1 MKYWKSIIQLIV
13 FAAIISTILHD
24 VPAAQNIERGT
35 SAQPPVAKIVP
46 KELKKHG
53 HARVDNYYWLSERDN
68 PDVIAYL
75 EAENDYSEAVTAYT
89 KDLEEALYEEIK
101 GRIKQTD
108 MSVPYKFDD
117 YFYYTRYEEG
127 QEYPIYCRKKGSLQ
141 GEEEIMIDVN
151 ALAEGHEFYMVRSTE
166 VSYEQ
171 DILAYAVDTV
181 GRRKYTI
188 HFKNL
193 KTGETL
199 QDEIKDVTGNIAWA
213 NDNKTLFYTRQEPNT
228 LRSYQIYRHSLGT
241 DPENDV
247 LVYEEE
253 DETFSSYVSR
263 TKSKK
268 YIMIESYQT
277 LSSEYRYLEADNPSG
292 EFKVFLP
299 RERDHEYSVDH
310 YQDYFYIRT
319 NYQAKNFRLM
329 KTPLAETLKEHWLD
343 VIPHRDNVLLN
354 GFEIFKNHLVLSER
368 KKGLIQLR
376 IIPWNGS
383 GEHYLQ
389 FDEPAYLAYISTNPD
404 FDTPLLRFGYM
415 SMTTP
420 NSIYDY
426 DMVKRERVLLKQ
438 QEVLGDFDS
447 KNYKTERLHALARD
461 GVEVPISLVYRKG
474 LKMDGCNPL
483 LLYGYGSYGSSM
495 DATFRS
501 ARLSLLDRGFV
512 FAIAHVRGGEELGRQ
527 WYENGKLLNKK
538 NTFTDFID
546 CAEFLIAS
554 KYTCKEKLF
563 AMGGSA
569 GGLLMGAITNM
580 RPDLFKGVV
589 AQVPFV
595 DVVTTMLDETIPLT
609 TSEYDEWGDPNEK
622 KYYDYMLSY
631 SPYDNVEAKNYPNLL
646 VTTALHDSQVQ
657 YWEPAKWVAKLRA
670 LKTDNNLLIL
680 KTNMEAGHGGRTGRF
695 KRYREVAMEFAFL
708 LGLAGITE

>member
-1 MKYWKSIIQLIV
+1 
-13 FAAIISTILHD
+13 
-24 VPAAQNIERGT
+24 VP
-35 SAQPPVAKIVP
+35 PPVAKKAP
-46 KELKKHG
+46 KELRKHG
-53 HARVDNYYWLSERDN
+53 HVRVDNYYWLNDRDN

-75 EAENDYSEAVTAYT
+75 EAENEYSDAAMAHI
-89 KDLEEALYEEIK
+89 KDFENKLFEEII

-127 QEYPIYCRKKGSLQ
+127 REYPVYCRKRGSMQ
-141 GEEEIMIDVN
+141 GEEEVMLDVN
-151 ALAEGHEFYMVRSTE
+151 ALAEGHEFFMVRSTE
-166 VSYEQ
+166 VSYGQ

-193 KTGETL
+193 TTGEIL
-199 QDEIKDVTGNIAWA
+199 QDEIKDVTSNIAWA
-213 NDNKTLFYTRQEPNT
+213 NDNQTLFYARQDPLT
-228 LRSYQIYRHSLGT
+228 LRYFQIYSHVLGT
-241 DPENDV
+241 DLKEDK
-247 LVYEEE
+247 LVYQED
-253 DETFSSYVSR
+253 DETFSTYVFR

-268 YIMIESYQT
+268 YIMIGSYHT
-277 LSSEYRYLEADNPSG
+277 LSTEFRYLEANNPGG
-292 EFKVFLP
+292 EFEVFLP
-299 RERDHEYSVDH
+299 REDEHEYSVDH
-310 YQDYFYIRT
+310 YQDHFYVRT
-319 NYQAKNFRLM
+319 NYRAKNFRLM
-329 KTPLAETLKEHWLD
+329 KTPLDKTGKEYWRD
-343 VIPHRDNVLLN
+343 VIPHRDDVLLN
-354 GFEIFKNHLVLSER
+354 GFEIFKDHLVLSER
-368 KKGLIQLR
+368 RKGLIELR
-376 IIPWNGS
+376 VIPWEEGE
-383 GEHYLQ
+383 EHYLE
-389 FDEPAYLAYISTNPD
+389 FDEPAYLAYISTNLD
-404 FDTPLLRFGYM
+404 FDTQLLRFGYM

-426 DMVKRERVLLKQ
+426 DMVKRERVLLKR

-447 KNYKTERLHALARD
+447 GNYITERLHAPARD
-461 GVEVPISLVYRKG
+461 GAEVPISLVYRKG
-474 LKMDGCNPL
+474 AKLDGGNPL

-501 ARLSLLDRGFV
+501 SRLSLVDRGFV
-512 FAIAHVRGGEELGRQ
+512 FAIAHVRGGEELGRS
-527 WYENGKLLNKK
+527 WYEDGKLLKK
-538 NTFTDFID
+538 MNTFTDFID
-546 CAEFLIAS
+546 CAEHLIKQ
-554 KYTCKEKLF
+554 KYTNSDILF

-631 SPYDNVEAKNYPNLL
+631 SPYDNVEAKDYPNLL
-646 VTTALHDSQVQ
+646 VTTGLHDSQVQ

-670 LKTDNNLLIL
+670 LKTDDNLLLL

-695 KRYREVAMEFAFL
+695 KRYREVAMEYAFL
-708 LGLAGITE
+708 LELAGIAE

>member
-1 MKYWKSIIQLIV
+1 MKYRESVIQLIV
-13 FAAIISTILHD
+13 FAAIISPILHD
-24 VPAAQNIERGT
+24 VPAAQNIERDE
-35 SAQPPVAKIVP
+35 AVQPPVAKVVP
-46 KELKKHG
+46 EELHKHG
-53 HARVDNYYWLSERDN
+53 HVRVDNYYWLSERDN

-75 EAENDYSEAVTAYT
+75 VAENDYAEAVMAHA
-89 KDLEEALYEEIK
+89 KDLEEALFEEIK
-101 GRIKQTD
+101 GRVKQTD

-127 QEYPIYCRKKGSLQ
+127 QEYPIYCRKRGSLQ

-151 ALAEGHEFYMVRSTE
+151 ALAVGHEFYMVRSTE

-171 DILAYAVDTV
+171 DILAYAVDEV
-181 GRRKYTI
+181 GRRKYSI

-199 QDEIKDVTGNIAWA
+199 QDEIKDVTSNLAWA
-213 NDNKTLFYTRQEPNT
+213 NDNKTLFYARQEPNT

-241 DPENDV
+241 DPEKDV
-247 LVYEEE
+247 LVFEEE
-253 DETFSSYVSR
+253 DETFSSYVYR

-299 RERDHEYSVDH
+299 RERNHEYSVDH

-329 KTPLAETLKEHWLD
+329 KTPIAKTSKEHWVD
-343 VIPHRDNVLLN
+343 VIPHRDDVLLN

-368 KKGLIQLR
+368 KRGLIQLR
-376 IIPWNGS
+376 VIPWDGS

-447 KNYKTERLHALARD
+447 KNYKTERLHAVARD

-474 LKMDGCNPL
+474 LTMDGGNPL

-527 WYENGKLLNKK
+527 WYESGKLLNKK

-546 CAEFLIAS
+546 CAEYLIAS

-563 AMGGSA
+563 AIGGSA

-670 LKTDNNLLIL
+670 LKTDDNLLIL

-695 KRYREVAMEFAFL
+695 KRFREVAMEFAFL
-708 LGLAGITE
+708 LHLVGITK